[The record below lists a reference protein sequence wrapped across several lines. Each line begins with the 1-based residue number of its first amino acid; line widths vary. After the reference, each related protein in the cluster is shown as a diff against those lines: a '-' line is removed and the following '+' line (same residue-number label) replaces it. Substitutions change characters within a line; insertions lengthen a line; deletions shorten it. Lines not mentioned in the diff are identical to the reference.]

1 MHLQWF
7 PGHMTKAIRMMEKE
21 VKLCDGIIYVLDARA
36 PFACLNKT
44 LEGLFA
50 NKPVI
55 YVLNKSDLSD
65 SKKLNSVIE
74 TFASQ
79 GKKVLAFSATTEK
92 NSNRLYGAIID
103 SLSEVKTRYLQKG
116 INKPLR
122 VMVAGI
128 PNTGKS
134 TIINMLVGTKGAK
147 TGDKA
152 GVTKGK
158 QWLKIKDL
166 ELLDTPGTTSPS
178 FDNQQ
183 NALYLAL
190 IGSLNDDILD
200 FIEISKELI
209 GYLLENYKGKIE
221 ETYKVDTTNKTT
233 SEIFYEIG
241 KRRGCLI
248 RGGDL
253 DEERTA
259 NMIINDLRK
268 QKLGKI
274 LFI

>member
-36 PFACLNKT
+36 PYACLNKT

-50 NKPVI
+50 NKPII
-55 YVLNKSDLSD
+55 YLLNKSDLSD
-65 SKKLNSVIE
+65 SKKLNNVVE
-74 TFASQ
+74 TFTSQ
-79 GKKVLAFSATTEK
+79 GKRVLAFSATTEK
-92 NSNRLYGAIID
+92 NSNRLYSAIID

-116 INKPLR
+116 VNKPLR

-134 TIINMLVGTKGAK
+134 TIINMLVGVKGAK

-178 FDNQQ
+178 FDNQK
-183 NALYLAL
+183 NAIYLAL

-209 GYLLENYKGKIE
+209 SYLLENYQGKIE
-221 ETYKVDTTNKTT
+221 ETYKVDTQNKTA

-253 DEERTA
+253 DEERCA
-259 NMIINDLRK
+259 NMIVNDLRK